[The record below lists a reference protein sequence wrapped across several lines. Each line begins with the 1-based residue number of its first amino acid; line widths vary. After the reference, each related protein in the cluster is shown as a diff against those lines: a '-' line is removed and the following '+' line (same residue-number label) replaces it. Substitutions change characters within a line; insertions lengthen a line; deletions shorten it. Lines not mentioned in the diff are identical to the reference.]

1 MTTQVSIFT
10 AIRSVYYQD
19 LIQVYLKLSIAAE
32 VQMQQ
37 WYSQIAIPSKSRC
50 ISTSAA
56 TEAQEEFVL
65 FLPTSRI
72 NRNVV
77 QIPQNKVQ
85 CRYLRK

>member
-37 WYSQIAIPSKSRC
+37 WYSQSAIPSKSRY
-50 ISTSAA
+50 IRTWTA
-56 TEAQEEFVL
+56 TEAQEEFIL
-65 FLPTSRI
+65 FLPTSSI
-72 NRNVV
+72 NRNVTSPNSTKKKFNAN
-77 QIPQNKVQ
+77 I
-85 CRYLRK
+85 

>member
-37 WYSQIAIPSKSRC
+37 WYSQSAIPSKSRY
-50 ISTSAA
+50 IRT
-56 TEAQEEFVL
+56 
-65 FLPTSRI
+65 
-72 NRNVV
+72 
-77 QIPQNKVQ
+77 
-85 CRYLRK
+85 